1 MKPLL
6 ILFDSDPGRRDELLR
21 ALGSES
27 FHALGVGPETAGS
40 VESISPSAI
49 VLSLLS
55 GAGLLELAVGWKSN
69 PLLARIP
76 IAAVVPS
83 GDVLASDIAWA
94 AGVDEVL
101 PWPESPSLVVARLRN
116 LERIVR
122 LQREVAAFERLVV
135 SLVTAFES
143 REPDTFEHGER
154 VARIAVAMGAGL
166 GLSRETCDRMRRGA
180 LLHDVGTLVL
190 PDRLTQSEAP
200 LDAAALDEIR
210 IHPVAGYELLRGV
223 PSLEPIVAFVHRH
236 HERLDG
242 SGFPDGLSG
251 PEIPFPIQVVSI
263 ADAYDSMTS
272 SRAYRS
278 VFSREKAMSTLRDEA
293 ARGLWNQS
301 LPDALEKALDLIAAD
316 VGVHSRLP

>member
-6 ILFDSDPGRRDELLR
+6 LLFDSDPGRRDELLR
-21 ALGSES
+21 ALGSDS
-27 FHALGVGPETAGS
+27 FHALGVGAETASS

-55 GAGLLELAVGWKSN
+55 GAELLDLAVGWKSD

-76 IAAVVPS
+76 IAAVVPAE
-83 GDVLASDIAWA
+83 DARASDIAWA
-94 AGVDEVL
+94 AGVDVVL
-101 PWPESPSLVVARLRN
+101 PWPESPSLIAARVRS
-116 LERIVR
+116 LEKIVR

-154 VARIAVAMGAGL
+154 VARIAVTMGAEL

-190 PDRLTQSEAP
+190 SDRVTQSEAP
-200 LDAAALDEIR
+200 LDAADLDEIR

-223 PSLEPIVAFVHRH
+223 PSLEPILAFVHRH

-251 PEIPFPIQVVSI
+251 SEIPFPIQVVSI

-301 LPDALEKALDLIAAD
+301 LPDTLEKALDLLAAG
-316 VGVHSRLP
+316 VGSPG

>member
-6 ILFDSDPGRRDELLR
+6 LLMDSEPGRRDDLAR

-27 FHALGVGPETAGS
+27 FHALGVGPETASS
-40 VESISPSAI
+40 VASISPSAI
-49 VLSLLS
+49 VVSLLA
-55 GAGLLELAVGWKSN
+55 GAELLDLAVGWKSD
-69 PLLARIP
+69 PAFARIP
-76 IAAVVPS
+76 VAAVVQA
-83 GDVLASDIAWA
+83 GDAPAAEAAWA
-94 AGVDEVL
+94 AGLDEVF
-101 PWPESPSLVVARLRN
+101 PWPESQSLLSSRVRN
-116 LERIVR
+116 LEKVVR
-122 LQREVAAFERLVV
+122 LQREVAAFEKLVV

-154 VARIAVAMGAGL
+154 VARIAVAMGADL
-166 GLSRETCDRMRRGA
+166 GLSHETCDRMRRGA

-190 PDRLTQSEAP
+190 PDRLTQSVAP

-223 PSLEPIVAFVHRH
+223 PSLEPILAFVHRH

-251 PEIPFPIQVVSI
+251 TEIPFPIQVVSI

-293 ARGLWNQS
+293 ARGLWDQS
-301 LPDALEKALDLIAAD
+301 LPDTLEKALDLLAAG
-316 VGVHSRLP
+316 VGLPG